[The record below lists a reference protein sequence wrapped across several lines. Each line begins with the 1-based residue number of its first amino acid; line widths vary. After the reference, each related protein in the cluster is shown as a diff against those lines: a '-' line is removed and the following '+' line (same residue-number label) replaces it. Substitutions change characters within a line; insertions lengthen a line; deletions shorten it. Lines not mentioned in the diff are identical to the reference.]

1 MEEDNEM
8 KNNNNIISINDNSNN
23 KPNIKQNEDSS
34 SVLDDFENELKVLN
48 NTFLDSLLRIR
59 ELAPFLEKGN
69 ETNMEKTD
77 FNPYRINI
85 PNYDE
90 QRNNFDNIINDYG
103 NQMNEHFDKLLN
115 LTDKLK
121 EFEEFK
127 TKEDDLKRK
136 LDQLKQK
143 NISSTKK
150 MEEKLQSVEKI
161 FNDLNIDN
169 SMP

>member
-69 ETNMEKTD
+69 KTNMEKTD

-90 QRNNFDNIINDYG
+90 QRNNFDNMVNDYG

-143 NISSTKK
+143 NINSNKK
-150 MEEKLQSVEKI
+150 MEEKLQTKEKI

>member
-8 KNNNNIISINDNSNN
+8 KNNNNIISINGNSCN
-23 KPNIKQNEDSS
+23 KSNKRQNEDSS

-48 NTFLDSLLRIR
+48 NTFFESLLRIR

-69 ETNMEKTD
+69 ETNMEQTD
-77 FNPYRINI
+77 FNSYRNI
-85 PNYDE
+85 PGYNE
-90 QRNNFDNIINDYG
+90 QRNNFDNMVNDYG
-103 NQMNEHFDKLLN
+103 NQMNEQFDKLLN

-127 TKEDDLKRK
+127 TKEDDLKKK

-150 MEEKLQSVEKI
+150 MEEKLLSVEKI

>member
-8 KNNNNIISINDNSNN
+8 KNNNNIISINDNSCN
-23 KPNIKQNEDSS
+23 KSNKNQNEDSS
-34 SVLDDFENELKVLN
+34 SILDDFENELKVLN
-48 NTFLDSLLRIR
+48 NTFFESLLRIR

-77 FNPYRINI
+77 SNGYRNI
-85 PNYDE
+85 PGYDE
-90 QRNNFDNIINDYG
+90 QRNNFDNMLNDYG
-103 NQMNEHFDKLLN
+103 NQMNEQFDKLLN
-115 LTDKLK
+115 LTEKLK

-127 TKEDDLKRK
+127 TKEDDLKKK

-150 MEEKLQSVEKI
+150 MEEKLLSVEKI

>member
-8 KNNNNIISINDNSNN
+8 KNNNNIISINDNSSNKSNN
-23 KPNIKQNEDSS
+23 KQNKDSS

-90 QRNNFDNIINDYG
+90 QRNNFDNMVNDYG

-115 LTDKLK
+115 LTDRLK
-121 EFEEFK
+121 YERNIK
-127 TKEDDLKRK
+127 S
-136 LDQLKQK
+136 QK
-143 NISSTKK
+143 KK
-150 MEEKLQSVEKI
+150 KI
-161 FNDLNIDN
+161 W
-169 SMP
+169 